1 MPHVYKLL
9 GQVQTAEQQLARAAQ
24 IPEMDADRL
33 FADMGQMRFAEPVA
47 DADHGE
53 LFADS
58 ASD

>member
-9 GQVQTAEQQLARAAQ
+9 GQVETAEQQLARVAQ
-24 IPEMDADRL
+24 IPEMDAGQL
-33 FADMGQMRFAEPVA
+33 FADMGRMRFAEPVA
-47 DADHGE
+47 DADDDE